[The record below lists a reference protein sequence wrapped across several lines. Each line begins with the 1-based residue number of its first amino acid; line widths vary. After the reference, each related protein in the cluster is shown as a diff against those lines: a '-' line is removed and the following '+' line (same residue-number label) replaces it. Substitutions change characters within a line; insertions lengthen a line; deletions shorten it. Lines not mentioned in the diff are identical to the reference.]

1 MVHNISQL
9 PCQLGQKN
17 RNRIFSQLLG
27 NFSQLASGMMN
38 NNNIIKTMVSQLF
51 VNLTQPG
58 Q

>member
-1 MVHNISQL
+1 VHNISQL

-27 NFSQLASGMMN
+27 NFSQLASVIMN
-38 NNNIIKTMVSQLF
+38 NNNKIKTIISQLF